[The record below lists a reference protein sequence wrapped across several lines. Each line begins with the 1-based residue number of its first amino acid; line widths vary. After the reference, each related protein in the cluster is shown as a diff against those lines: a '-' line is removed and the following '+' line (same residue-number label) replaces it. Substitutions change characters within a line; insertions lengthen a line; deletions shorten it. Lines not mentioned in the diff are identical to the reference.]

1 MKVILLK
8 DINKLGKKNS
18 VVNVKDGYALN
29 FLIPQKMAVPA
40 SKEKIKQ
47 LEANQQK
54 TISKQKAAEREL
66 KKLMS
71 NLSGQ
76 KIIIK
81 KPASDKGKLFASLTL
96 DEILSAIKNT
106 LGVELDKSQ
115 IKLKEHIKTV
125 GEHKIKLI
133 IKNKTIELTIKVSE
147 G

>member
-96 DEILSAIKNT
+96 DEILSAIKNA
-106 LGVELDKSQ
+106 LGIELDKSQ

-133 IKNKTIELTIKVSE
+133 IKNKTIELTIKVS
-147 G
+147 GS

>member
-96 DEILSAIKNT
+96 DEILSAIKNA
-106 LGVELDKSQ
+106 LGIELDKSQ

>member
-96 DEILSAIKNT
+96 DEILSAIKNA